1 MNRTKRLAFLAAA
14 VLLLAVAG
22 SALANR
28 APAGRDVPA
37 QPASS
42 HEPEEQAD
50 APPTAEELAQ
60 AAGRLEAKGIAVAD
74 DVLADL
80 STRYGLGGAVRLLAW
95 SNELTMDVE
104 DIAVMR
110 DGTETEPAMGWGR
123 IARQLGVHP
132 GIGSI
137 MGGGQGREN
146 APGQQDEP
154 ASGE

>member
-14 VLLLAVAG
+14 VLLLAAAG

-28 APAGRDVPA
+28 APAARDVPA
-37 QPASS
+37 HPASS

-50 APPTAEELAQ
+50 APASAEKLA
-60 AAGRLEAKGIAVAD
+60 RVAD
-74 DVLADL
+74 RLGVDEAVVADL
-80 STRYGLGGAVRLLAW
+80 ASRYGMGGAVRLVAW
-95 SNELTMDVE
+95 SNELAMDVE

-110 DGTETEPAMGWGR
+110 DGTDTEAAMGWGQ
-123 IARQLGVHP
+123 IAHKLGVHP
-132 GIGSI
+132 GVGSI